1 MDDFVQ
7 VPRRIKYDFID
18 SKITH
23 NEFEVL
29 VWIFLNTNPHNGRFE
44 TSYLSLVEDFKE
56 KIKYDNM
63 RKIISSLRRHN
74 WVWFKDHRG
83 RGGKFTI
90 KPLNFQL
97 TNKHIQSIEDFTI
110 TTKDESLVQPMVQQ
124 AVQPSHNLDT
134 SNHNLKED
142 KDKLMKHFSM
152 ADNNES
158 ITTPYNKNDN
168 KNENNNNLIVKKLN
182 NSTKEERN
190 IGGRAM
196 LKETIDKINAKRYE
210 SKNRRTK

>member
-1 MDDFVQ
+1 
-7 VPRRIKYDFID
+7 
-18 SKITH
+18 
-23 NEFEVL
+23 
-29 VWIFLNTNPHNGRFE
+29 
-44 TSYLSLVEDFKE
+44 
-56 KIKYDNM
+56 
-63 RKIISSLRRHN
+63 
-74 WVWFKDHRG
+74 
-83 RGGKFTI
+83 
-90 KPLNFQL
+90 LNFQL